1 MTAGYSFGTRST
13 CSDSILR
20 DPMGHSDNSETMKLI
35 KQDNNE
41 SDKVPENAP
50 GDDIL
55 RLKTIKIGEYSENK
69 SVDLMKGAGSLA
81 C

>member
-1 MTAGYSFGTRST
+1 
-13 CSDSILR
+13 
-20 DPMGHSDNSETMKLI
+20 MKLI